1 MSRAAAAVQEPTMEE
16 ILASIRRIVSDDEP
30 DTVIAEEDNVLD
42 LTPDMMEGGPEAD
55 APTAERAMDEVSAD
69 PMSLQ
74 DVDVMAEFDEPE
86 AQPAAKAM
94 PPAQA
99 PAPGPQATSSDLMSG
114 AASGAV
120 ASAFGN
126 LNHLV
131 MSQNARTLDDIVT
144 EMMRP
149 MLREWLDDN
158 LPPLVE
164 KLVKDEIQR
173 ISRAQ

>member
-1 MSRAAAAVQEPTMEE
+1 MSKAATAVQEPTMEE

-30 DTVIAEEDNVLD
+30 EALAVEDDNVLD
-42 LTPDMMEGGPEAD
+42 LTPDMREPANDKAEDVAD
-55 APTAERAMDEVSAD
+55 APDEDGDVVE
-69 PMSLQ
+69 MS
-74 DVDVMAEFDEPE
+74 DISVEDT
-86 AQPAAKAM
+86 PAAPRSAV
-94 PPAQA
+94 PAQ
-99 PAPGPQATSSDLMSG
+99 GATAGDLMSAG
-114 AASGAV
+114 ASKAV
-120 ASAFGN
+120 TSAFGN
-126 LNHLV
+126 LTHLV

-164 KLVKDEIQR
+164 RLVKDEIQR

>member
-1 MSRAAAAVQEPTMEE
+1 MSNAAAVQEPTMEE

-30 DTVIAEEDNVLD
+30 EAATAESETVLD
-42 LTPDMMEGGPEAD
+42 LTDDMMDPAPTPAAIEAVREVVLEDDPSAEEAD
-55 APTAERAMDEVSAD
+55 IAMAAQEATRSGTSASPVAEATT
-69 PMSLQ
+69 
-74 DVDVMAEFDEPE
+74 PE
-86 AQPAAKAM
+86 
-94 PPAQA
+94 
-99 PAPGPQATSSDLMSG
+99 DLMSAG
-114 AASGAV
+114 ASTAV

-164 KLVKDEIQR
+164 RLVKEEIQR

>member
-1 MSRAAAAVQEPTMEE
+1 MSKAAAVQEPTMEE

-30 DTVIAEEDNVLD
+30 EALSVEDDNVLD
-42 LTPDMMEGGPEAD
+42 LTPDMREPAGDGPEQDD
-55 APTAERAMDEVSAD
+55 AEDDA
-69 PMSLQ
+69 MSLVEDE
-74 DVDVMAEFDEPE
+74 DVSETIEVPAEAPS
-86 AQPAAKAM
+86 PAPSPAM
-94 PPAQA
+94 P
-99 PAPGPQATSSDLMSG
+99 GEGATASDLMSAG
-114 AASGAV
+114 ASKAV
-120 ASAFGN
+120 TSAFGN
-126 LNHLV
+126 LTHLV

-164 KLVKDEIQR
+164 RLVKDEIQR

>member
-1 MSRAAAAVQEPTMEE
+1 MSKAAAAVQEPTMEE

-30 DTVIAEEDNVLD
+30 EAVTAQDDNVLE
-42 LTPDMMEGGPEAD
+42 LTPDMMDPAPEANTPAAGAGLGALAVNEMSDDAFADAEMPDDIAQLD
-55 APTAERAMDEVSAD
+55 APAFSA
-69 PMSLQ
+69 SK
-74 DVDVMAEFDEPE
+74 ESRS
-86 AQPAAKAM
+86 AQ
-94 PPAQA
+94 
-99 PAPGPQATSSDLMSG
+99 LMSG
-114 AASGAV
+114 AAGQAV

-164 KLVKDEIQR
+164 RLVKDEIQR

>member
-1 MSRAAAAVQEPTMEE
+1 MSAAAAQEPTMEE

-30 DTVIAEEDNVLD
+30 SSEENENDVLD
-42 LTPDMMEGGPEAD
+42 LTPDMIDQNEPSASAEANEAPKAEPNVMD
-55 APTAERAMDEVSAD
+55 IAAEELQAVMPTA
-69 PMSLQ
+69 P
-74 DVDVMAEFDEPE
+74 EP
-86 AQPAAKAM
+86 
-94 PPAQA
+94 A
-99 PAPGPQATSSDLMSG
+99 PAPAPANTAGEESLTSMDAAQAVS
-114 AASGAV
+114 
-120 ASAFGN
+120 SAFGN

-164 KLVKDEIQR
+164 RLVKEEIQR

>member
-1 MSRAAAAVQEPTMEE
+1 MSNAAAVQEPTMEE

-30 DTVIAEEDNVLD
+30 EAAPAESETVLN
-42 LTPDMMEGGPEAD
+42 LTDDMMD
-55 APTAERAMDEVSAD
+55 
-69 PMSLQ
+69 
-74 DVDVMAEFDEPE
+74 
-86 AQPAAKAM
+86 
-94 PPAQA
+94 
-99 PAPGPQATSSDLMSG
+99 PAPVAIGALREVVLEDDPSAEDAEIAMARPEETPSRASASSAAEATTPGDLMSAG
-114 AASGAV
+114 ASTAV

-126 LNHLV
+126 LTHLV

-164 KLVKDEIQR
+164 RLVKEEIQR